1 MNTTGIHGVTAIE
14 TIKVRPGAE
23 LSGWM
28 DLVLRSRNGNTNEI
42 TIFADNISKVAQ
54 DLYERLGL
62 ELDRLDAEK
71 YAPIK

>member
-1 MNTTGIHGVTAIE
+1 MNTTGIHDVTSTE
-14 TIKVRPGAE
+14 NVKVHQNRGTD
-23 LSGWM
+23 GWM
-28 DLVLRSRNGNTNEI
+28 DLVLRTRSGNTNEI
-42 TIFADNISKVAQ
+42 TIFADNIREIAQ